1 MTNGTIV
8 NGTVIDELTLIA
20 LPTLEC
26 LDGNRTFNYSI
37 DNLEIQ
43 GCDLLFKLV
52 VCTLTNQTLRI
63 ELN

>member
-20 LPTLEC
+20 PPNLEC

-43 GCDLLFKLV
+43 GCDPCCSARV
-52 VCTLTNQTLRI
+52 IAPLTNQAFENRT
-63 ELN
+63 